1 MALSLVMLS
10 QAKLLREYLWLSIRL
25 LSASPLLRVM
35 LCPTFMESVA
45 EFLPLW
51 YFEVL
56 ILSSC
61 GLENFGSSNSLFY
74 IGASKRMK
82 KIKTEIFFLECVYYV

>member
-10 QAKLLREYLWLSIRL
+10 QAKLLNEYLWLSIRL

-82 KIKTEIFFLECVYYV
+82 KLKQRYSF